1 MGAGVFPPEV
11 LSGLSFRDALL
22 LIVILL
28 TTVLSV
34 MLIHVAIHTLL
45 VGSEP
50 HSINVT
56 RTVSTHHSDSDS
68 DSDRSNHS
76 DDSDTDDP
84 DHHDDS
90 NDSGN
95 SNDSD
100 NSGGSDDDDDHKQVR
115 TSRSANS
122 THSADS
128 ADSAVD
134 SDAHHSLSEADQDVH
149 QSTDPSIN
157 MKAVIA
163 FAVKRANNL
172 YANHMFNIM
181 YEAHLDRRRE
191 SESSAEWAAAF
202 RRSAQFEELMALRAS
217 STSASVE
224 SPITNASP
232 TTSTAAPTAA
242 PPTTSTAAPTAASQT
257 TSTAAPTSAPPTTS
271 TAAPTAASQTTSTT
285 TATVTSP
292 TASTIAS
299 STEPNSPTESV
310 EPTLIFRPSNRIQ
323 NNNIASFPTNEANSR
338 IDVVT
343 DPADDSSSAVGV
355 SSSES
360 NGESSDTDENAFQF
374 FSVNHH
380 VNLQPAHPSLVY
392 FDEVAESDDDVSYSS
407 DRFEE
412 EVYYRAVYDDLA
424 YGIRTAIECF
434 RSKAPRTIN
443 VLASTDPPTIPTLSQ
458 AHNNPNLFQVS
469 FLTPYE
475 ESYHYP
481 VLSKVESSSV
491 IDWLVYNLVIARF
504 LDVQLKVAQIMA
516 EDNYIFPD
524 NREDAF
530 DGLLGNSEDYD
541 SDVSH
546 IDDALYSPILPECL
560 QKLKSSFTRSR
571 KARQVRR
578 RLRQRRNA
586 LTIDSEAELRE
597 FAAQIRGVPLDSD
610 TDTDSNSDLD
620 LNSDNDEVFVKLDT
634 SDHFGDTVGNEN
646 GDQDTTAPLPTPT
659 QLHPFVN
666 LVPSQNFDNGG
677 AQLISLVPSV
687 DELKVPSSVVEQ
699 HATIS
704 DLPGTNSS
712 SRLDEFAVVNVSV
725 PTTANS
731 FDVHAVD
738 AVPAVSTTTTIPIHE
753 EVISITGNV
762 QDANGNNNSVTFAS
776 VSSTT
781 TIASTTSVVS
791 TKPTTSTQPIQMKSI
806 EPSKPTEQTTD
817 STEPAELY
825 SSYASQSAVDRQL
838 FKTESTRAS
847 IPGTLV
853 TLAFKSFMR
862 SGLRSVPQTIL
873 FRAAKNAANM
883 LVESDLPTS
892 SKQHPL

>member
-217 STSASVE
+217 STSAPVE

-242 PPTTSTAAPTAASQT
+242 PPTTSTAAPTAAPPT
-257 TSTAAPTSAPPTTS
+257 TSTAAPTSASP
-271 TAAPTAASQTTSTT
+271 TTSTT

-424 YGIRTAIECF
+424 YGIRTAIDCF

-443 VLASTDPPTIPTLSQ
+443 VFTSTDPPTIPTLSQ
-458 AHNNPNLFQVS
+458 AYNNPNLFQVS

-634 SDHFGDTVGNEN
+634 SDHFGHTVGNEN

-712 SRLDEFAVVNVSV
+712 SRLDEFAVVSVSV

-738 AVPAVSTTTTIPIHE
+738 AVPAASTTTTIPIHE

-806 EPSKPTEQTTD
+806 EPPKPTEQTTD

-825 SSYASQSAVDRQL
+825 SSYASQSAVDRQP

-892 SKQHPL
+892 SKQL

>member
-217 STSASVE
+217 STSAPVE

-232 TTSTAAPTAA
+232 TTSTAAPT
-242 PPTTSTAAPTAASQT
+242 SAS
-257 TSTAAPTSAPPTTS
+257 P
-271 TAAPTAASQTTSTT
+271 TTSTT

-458 AHNNPNLFQVS
+458 AYNNPNLFQVS

-806 EPSKPTEQTTD
+806 EPPKPTEQTTD

-892 SKQHPL
+892 SKQL

>member
-217 STSASVE
+217 STSAPVE

-232 TTSTAAPTAA
+232 TTSTAAPTA
-242 PPTTSTAAPTAASQT
+242 
-257 TSTAAPTSAPPTTS
+257 APPTTS

-458 AHNNPNLFQVS
+458 AYNNPNLFQVS

-806 EPSKPTEQTTD
+806 EPPKPTEQTTD

>member
-217 STSASVE
+217 STSAPVE

-242 PPTTSTAAPTAASQT
+242 PPTTSTAAPTSAS
-257 TSTAAPTSAPPTTS
+257 P
-271 TAAPTAASQTTSTT
+271 TTSTT

-458 AHNNPNLFQVS
+458 AYNNPNLFQVS

-806 EPSKPTEQTTD
+806 EPPKPTEQTTD

-892 SKQHPL
+892 SKQL

>member
-217 STSASVE
+217 STSAPVE

-232 TTSTAAPTAA
+232 TTSTAAPT
-242 PPTTSTAAPTAASQT
+242 SAS
-257 TSTAAPTSAPPTTS
+257 P
-271 TAAPTAASQTTSTT
+271 TTSTT

-458 AHNNPNLFQVS
+458 AYNNPNLFQVS

-806 EPSKPTEQTTD
+806 EPPKPTEQTTD

>member
-1 MGAGVFPPEV
+1 M
-11 LSGLSFRDALL
+11 
-22 LIVILL
+22 
-28 TTVLSV
+28 
-34 MLIHVAIHTLL
+34 
-45 VGSEP
+45 
-50 HSINVT
+50 
-56 RTVSTHHSDSDS
+56 
-68 DSDRSNHS
+68 
-76 DDSDTDDP
+76 
-84 DHHDDS
+84 
-90 NDSGN
+90 
-95 SNDSD
+95 
-100 NSGGSDDDDDHKQVR
+100 
-115 TSRSANS
+115 
-122 THSADS
+122 
-128 ADSAVD
+128 
-134 SDAHHSLSEADQDVH
+134 
-149 QSTDPSIN
+149 
-157 MKAVIA
+157 
-163 FAVKRANNL
+163 
-172 YANHMFNIM
+172 
-181 YEAHLDRRRE
+181 
-191 SESSAEWAAAF
+191 
-202 RRSAQFEELMALRAS
+202 
-217 STSASVE
+217 
-224 SPITNASP
+224 
-232 TTSTAAPTAA
+232 
-242 PPTTSTAAPTAASQT
+242 
-257 TSTAAPTSAPPTTS
+257 
-271 TAAPTAASQTTSTT
+271 
-285 TATVTSP
+285 
-292 TASTIAS
+292 
-299 STEPNSPTESV
+299 
-310 EPTLIFRPSNRIQ
+310 IFRPSNRIQ

-374 FSVNHH
+374 FSVNH

-424 YGIRTAIECF
+424 YGIRTAIDCF

-443 VLASTDPPTIPTLSQ
+443 VFTSTDPPTIPTLSQ
-458 AHNNPNLFQVS
+458 AYNNPNLFQVS

-620 LNSDNDEVFVKLDT
+620 LNSENDEVFVKLDT

-753 EVISITGNV
+753 EVINITGNV

-806 EPSKPTEQTTD
+806 EPPKPTEQTTD

>member
-1 MGAGVFPPEV
+1 M
-11 LSGLSFRDALL
+11 
-22 LIVILL
+22 
-28 TTVLSV
+28 
-34 MLIHVAIHTLL
+34 
-45 VGSEP
+45 
-50 HSINVT
+50 
-56 RTVSTHHSDSDS
+56 
-68 DSDRSNHS
+68 
-76 DDSDTDDP
+76 
-84 DHHDDS
+84 
-90 NDSGN
+90 
-95 SNDSD
+95 
-100 NSGGSDDDDDHKQVR
+100 
-115 TSRSANS
+115 
-122 THSADS
+122 
-128 ADSAVD
+128 
-134 SDAHHSLSEADQDVH
+134 
-149 QSTDPSIN
+149 
-157 MKAVIA
+157 
-163 FAVKRANNL
+163 
-172 YANHMFNIM
+172 
-181 YEAHLDRRRE
+181 
-191 SESSAEWAAAF
+191 
-202 RRSAQFEELMALRAS
+202 
-217 STSASVE
+217 
-224 SPITNASP
+224 
-232 TTSTAAPTAA
+232 
-242 PPTTSTAAPTAASQT
+242 
-257 TSTAAPTSAPPTTS
+257 
-271 TAAPTAASQTTSTT
+271 
-285 TATVTSP
+285 
-292 TASTIAS
+292 
-299 STEPNSPTESV
+299 
-310 EPTLIFRPSNRIQ
+310 IFRPSNRIQ

-360 NGESSDTDENAFQF
+360 NGDSSDTDENAFQF

-458 AHNNPNLFQVS
+458 AYNNPNLFQVS

-634 SDHFGDTVGNEN
+634 SDHFGDTVGYEN

-781 TIASTTSVVS
+781 AIASTTSVVS

-806 EPSKPTEQTTD
+806 EPPKPTEQTTD

>member
-217 STSASVE
+217 STSAPVE

-232 TTSTAAPTAA
+232 TTSTAAPT
-242 PPTTSTAAPTAASQT
+242 
-257 TSTAAPTSAPPTTS
+257 SAPP
-271 TAAPTAASQTTSTT
+271 TTSTT
-285 TATVTSP
+285 TATVTLS

-458 AHNNPNLFQVS
+458 AYNNPNLFQVS

-530 DGLLGNSEDYD
+530 DGLLDNSEDYD

-634 SDHFGDTVGNEN
+634 SDHFGDTVGYEN

-738 AVPAVSTTTTIPIHE
+738 AVPAVSTITTIPIHE

-762 QDANGNNNSVTFAS
+762 QDVNGNNNSVTFAS

-806 EPSKPTEQTTD
+806 EPPKPTEQTTD
-817 STEPAELY
+817 PTEPAELY

-892 SKQHPL
+892 SKQL

>member
-76 DDSDTDDP
+76 DDSDTDDL

-217 STSASVE
+217 STSAPVE

-242 PPTTSTAAPTAASQT
+242 PPTTSTAAPTSAS
-257 TSTAAPTSAPPTTS
+257 P
-271 TAAPTAASQTTSTT
+271 TTSTT

-458 AHNNPNLFQVS
+458 AYNNPNLFQVS

-806 EPSKPTEQTTD
+806 EPPKPTEQTTD

>member
-1 MGAGVFPPEV
+1 
-11 LSGLSFRDALL
+11 
-22 LIVILL
+22 
-28 TTVLSV
+28 

-100 NSGGSDDDDDHKQVR
+100 NSGGSDDDDDHKHVR
-115 TSRSANS
+115 TSRSANA
-122 THSADS
+122 THSTDS

-149 QSTDPSIN
+149 QSTDPSTN
-157 MKAVIA
+157 MKAVTA

-172 YANHMFNIM
+172 YASHMFNIM

-191 SESSAEWAAAF
+191 SESAAERAEAF
-202 RRSAQFEELMALRAS
+202 RRSALFEELMAS
-217 STSASVE
+217 STAAPTAASPSTSTAAPTAA
-224 SPITNASP
+224 SPSTSMAAPTAASP

-242 PPTTSTAAPTAASQT
+242 SPTTSTAAPTAASPS
-257 TSTAAPTSAPPTTS
+257 TSTAS
-271 TAAPTAASQTTSTT
+271 
-285 TATVTSP
+285 ATVTSP
-292 TASTIAS
+292 TASTVAS
-299 STEPNSPTESV
+299 STEPNSPTESA
-310 EPTLIFRPSNRIQ
+310 EPALIFRPSNRIQ
-323 NNNIASFPTNEANSR
+323 NNNIASFPANEANSR
-338 IDVVT
+338 IDGVT
-343 DPADDSSSAVGV
+343 DSADDSSSAIGV

-380 VNLQPAHPSLVY
+380 VNLQPSHPSPVY
-392 FDEVAESDDDVSYSS
+392 FDEVAESDDDVSYNS

-434 RSKAPRTIN
+434 RSKAPRIIN
-443 VLASTDPPTIPTLSQ
+443 VLTSTDPPTIPTLSQ
-458 AHNNPNLFQVS
+458 AYNNPNLFQVS
-469 FLTPYE
+469 FSTPYE

-524 NREDAF
+524 NREDVF
-530 DGLLGNSEDYD
+530 DDLLGNSEDYD

-571 KARQVRR
+571 KARQFRR

-610 TDTDSNSDLD
+610 TDIDSNSDLD
-620 LNSDNDEVFVKLDT
+620 LNSENDEVFVKLDT
-634 SDHFGDTVGNEN
+634 SDHFVNTVGHEN
-646 GDQDTTAPLPTPT
+646 GNQDTTAPLSTPT

-666 LVPSQNFDNGG
+666 LVPIQNFDNGG
-677 AQLISLVPSV
+677 ARLIISSVPSV
-687 DELKVPSSVVEQ
+687 DELEVSSSVEQ

-704 DLPGTNSS
+704 DLPETNSS

-738 AVPAVSTTTTIPIHE
+738 AVPAVST
-753 EVISITGNV
+753 
-762 QDANGNNNSVTFAS
+762 AS
-776 VSSTT
+776 V
-781 TIASTTSVVS
+781 IS

-806 EPSKPTEQTTD
+806 EPPKLTERTTD

-825 SSYASQSAVDRQL
+825 SSYASQSAVDRQP
-838 FKTESTRAS
+838 FKTESTRTS

-873 FRAAKNAANM
+873 FRAAKNAANI
-883 LVESDLPTS
+883 LVESDLPTP
-892 SKQHPL
+892 SKQNLL